1 MGNDPTF
8 DMTQTI
14 INYQKSI
21 ASKSMVPNVFV
32 TGYFDPFTEA
42 YALREF
48 GEEHNGILGL

>member
-1 MGNDPTF
+1 MGDDPTF